1 MSIKVLHI
9 VGGAST
15 NGAAKGAC
23 ILHEA
28 LIELNINSHLL
39 NDSPIKT
46 LTLLKMQAR
55 LMKLL

>member
-39 NDSPIKT
+39 NDTSHQQYHLVT
-46 LTLLKMQAR
+46 LVKNYEVL
-55 LMKLL
+55 

>member
-1 MSIKVLHI
+1 MSKSTYCWRF
-9 VGGAST
+9 ST

-28 LIELNINSHLL
+28 VIELNINSHLL
-39 NDSPIKT
+39 NN
-46 LTLLKMQAR
+46 LLQNFTLLKMQAQ